1 VPIVFR
7 GLINDVKSAAGSVV
21 EKYAARASVA
31 VPFII
36 ALGFATAGVTL
47 MLVERFG
54 HRNAYFMVAGGFTA
68 LGLLAALIV
77 WTKEHDEVV
86 AEEQAVKA
94 DTADVASD
102 TAAATAVQIPL
113 ALLGALFT
121 SPAGPS
127 SVLSL
132 ARVLGRN
139 LPLVL
144 VLVALGILFW
154 PKSAEET
161 MVDEDAADDAV
172 DPENLRTNGAYRA
185 SELHAP

>member
-1 VPIVFR
+1 VFR

-54 HRNAYFMVAGGFTA
+54 HRNAYLMVAGGFTA

-102 TAAATAVQIPL
+102 TAAAAVQIPL

-121 SPAGPS
+121 SPAAPS

-161 MVDEDAADDAV
+161 MADEDAADDAV
-172 DPENLRTNGAYRA
+172 DPEILRTNGAYRS
-185 SELHAP
+185 SELHAR

>member
-1 VPIVFR
+1 MFR

-54 HRNAYFMVAGGFTA
+54 HRNAYLMVAGGFTA

-102 TAAATAVQIPL
+102 TAAAAVQIPL

-121 SPAGPS
+121 SPAAPS

-161 MVDEDAADDAV
+161 MADEDAADDAV
-172 DPENLRTNGAYRA
+172 DPEILRTNGAYRS
-185 SELHAP
+185 SELHAR

>member
-1 VPIVFR
+1 MRSI
-7 GLINDVKSAAGSVV
+7 
-21 EKYAARASVA
+21 
-31 VPFII
+31 
-36 ALGFATAGVTL
+36 
-47 MLVERFG
+47 
-54 HRNAYFMVAGGFTA
+54 
-68 LGLLAALIV
+68 
-77 WTKEHDEVV
+77 

-102 TAAATAVQIPL
+102 TAAAAAVQIPL

-121 SPAGPS
+121 SPAAPS

-144 VLVALGILFW
+144 MLVALGILFW

-161 MVDEDAADDAV
+161 MADEDAADDAV
-172 DPENLRTNGAYRA
+172 DPEILRPNGAYRS